1 MKRLVD
7 DLVFREAFCKH
18 FKNLCLFAMGIIKDP
33 GDANAIVSE
42 VFMELRDK
50 GVDFAEKK
58 ITSLLYISVKHDCI
72 DYLRKRTR
80 DKRNILRYSL
90 ECQTIE
96 EDPLMTVAMVDE
108 MIWDGISLGMAKLT
122 RKQRIILINH
132 FLLDIPA
139 KDLAVQLGIKLSSL
153 YTTKNKGVRGLYK
166 FLKKNRSID
175 SKTGIHLRSIIKHPD
190 NNSTQQYEV

>member
-1 MKRLVD
+1 
-7 DLVFREAFCKH
+7 
-18 FKNLCLFAMGIIKDP
+18 
-33 GDANAIVSE
+33 
-42 VFMELRDK
+42 
-50 GVDFAEKK
+50 
-58 ITSLLYISVKHDCI
+58 
-72 DYLRKRTR
+72 
-80 DKRNILRYSL
+80 
-90 ECQTIE
+90 
-96 EDPLMTVAMVDE
+96 MTVAMVDE

-166 FLKKNRSID
+166 FLKKNRSVD
-175 SKTGIHLRSIIKHPD
+175 SKTGIPLRSIIKHPD